1 VSFPSS
7 VVTRPNYC
15 NFLLVVFMVDGR
27 FFTISRTNSFV
38 FLAIYTSLFTKMVA
52 SKEKKK
58 KKNTYIQKYTI
69 NKNGNRNKN
78 KE

>member
-1 VSFPSS
+1 
-7 VVTRPNYC
+7 
-15 NFLLVVFMVDGR
+15 MVDGR

-69 NKNGNRNKN
+69 NKNGNRNRN